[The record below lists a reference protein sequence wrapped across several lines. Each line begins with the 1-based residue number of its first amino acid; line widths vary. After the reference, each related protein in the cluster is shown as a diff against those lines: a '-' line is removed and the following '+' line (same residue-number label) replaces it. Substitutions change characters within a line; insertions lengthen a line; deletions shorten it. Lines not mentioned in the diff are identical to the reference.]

1 MIALAEQSTET
12 TALLHEF
19 EEWARLSCPRPLR
32 SMREFAESE
41 IVIPDGPYQGRRFRI
56 DRQPWSGLW
65 FDAIDS
71 ALFQRFAATGPSQ
84 SGKTL
89 CCYVI
94 PTMYHLFEIGETVV
108 CGVPKMEMAHDKW
121 TQDFMPAIRA
131 SRYACLLPD
140 RGKGSRG
147 GNFESITFKNGA
159 TLKFMTGG
167 GDDKSRAGYTARV
180 VVITEVDGLDK
191 AAELSREADPIK
203 QLEARTR
210 SYGHRRRIYLE
221 CTVSTEEGKIWQEYK
236 HGTQSKIVLPCP
248 HCGAFVSPERENL
261 VGWQDAENEFI
272 AEQKAM
278 FFCPD
283 CGTGWSEEQRKAANV
298 AARLVHRGQAI
309 GNDGAITGDVPQ
321 TRTLG
326 FRWSGVN
333 NLFTT
338 SAELGAEEWKS
349 SKELDEENADKERK
363 QFVWCLPVKPSAEDI
378 AGVTVDAIM
387 SRMGPYARGVLPD
400 ACQAVT
406 IGIDIGKH
414 LIHWVAKA
422 WDEHPTAFTL
432 DYGVQEVHS
441 TQLGEDIAIANALRE
456 LRDSFSSGWNRD
468 GKTVQPSIIFV
479 DSGNWTE
486 TVYRVC
492 AEFGTP
498 WYPTKGFATTQF
510 GQNTKYHRP
519 ATASQQGTDWH
530 LSRVGAVDLV
540 EIDADAWKSRVHSR
554 LECRKDE
561 PFAIQL
567 FSQQSRDHFNYAK
580 HLTAEKKVQEFV
592 VGKGLVTR
600 WEKLRKAN
608 HWLDCEAMAHC
619 AADAFGIRPETAA
632 IKPTET
638 YETQRRR
645 FVRNLS
651 LRAGGA

>member
-1 MIALAEQSTET
+1 
-12 TALLHEF
+12 
-19 EEWARLSCPRPLR
+19 
-32 SMREFAESE
+32 MR
-41 IVIPDGPYQGRRFRI
+41 IPDGPYEGLLFKCQ
-56 DRQPWSGLW
+56 RQPFAGLW

-71 ALFQRFAATGPSQ
+71 SLFDIFAATGPSQ
-84 SGKTL
+84 TGKTL

-121 TQDFMPAIRA
+121 TQDFLPAIKK
-131 SRYACLLPD
+131 SRYAALLPD
-140 RGKGSRG
+140 KGKGSRG
-147 GNFESITFKNGA
+147 GNFESITFRNGA

-167 GDDKSRAGYTARV
+167 GDDKSRAGFTSRV
-180 VVITEVDGLDK
+180 LVATEVDGMDK
-191 AAELSREADPIK
+191 AAELSRETDPIK
-203 QLEARTR
+203 QLLARLR
-210 SYGHRRRIYLE
+210 AYGEGTGRKWRAYLE
-221 CTVSTEEGKIWQEYK
+221 CTVSTAAGKIWSTYK
-236 HGTQSKIVLPCP
+236 SGTASRIVLPCP
-248 HCGAFVSPERENL
+248 HCGEFVTPEREHFL
-261 VGWQDAENEFI
+261 GWHDAKDEFE
-272 AEQKAM
+272 ARDKGQ
-278 FFCPD
+278 FYCPE
-283 CGTGWSEEQRKAANV
+283 CATGWSEEQRREANQR
-298 AARLVHRGQAI
+298 ARLIHRGQVISA
-309 GNDGAITGDVPQ
+309 DGTVSGEPP
-321 TRTLG
+321 RTNTFG
-326 FRWSGVN
+326 FRWTATN

-338 SAELGAEEWKS
+338 SKEIAGEEWKS

-363 QFVWCLPVKPSAEDI
+363 QFVWCLPVKPSAEDM

-387 SRMGPYARGVLPD
+387 SRMGPHARGVLPD
-400 ACQAVT
+400 SCQAVT
-406 IGIDIGKH
+406 VGIDIGKH

-468 GKTVQPSIIFV
+468 GKVVQPAVIFV

-486 TVYRVC
+486 TVYRIC
-492 AEFGTP
+492 AEFGAP

-519 ATASQQGTDWH
+519 QNAIQQGTDWH

-567 FSQQSRDHFNYAK
+567 FAQQSREHFDYAK

-619 AADAFGIRPETAA
+619 AADAFGIRQEATTVEPAEDYQA
-632 IKPTET
+632 
-638 YETQRRR
+638 QRRR
-645 FVRNLS
+645 FVRGLS
-651 LRAGGA
+651 MRAGGA